1 MTPLKRRR
9 LDATSSTLSKP
20 FKSPLRRPPAT
31 PEAAAPYAPTK
42 QEEHRSSTTT
52 TCAQSTPDTI
62 PTSHTTLPAAASTL
76 ASTPA
81 STSKRKR
88 TTFLPADPTLLHLEK
103 QQRLLQA
110 HLSSLRSDLDT
121 AQQALRLES
130 STQDA
135 ELEALVAK
143 WRGVAQS
150 AADEVFEG
158 ARERVARM
166 GGMKAWR
173 ERMREGRMGGWGE
186 EEEQERGAEGE
197 YDDNGEMLERHR
209 GRGTETETET
219 KDGDDGEDE
228 EVSSGLVPR
237 RRW

>member
-31 PEAAAPYAPTK
+31 PEAAAPHAPTK
-42 QEEHRSSTTT
+42 HEEHPSSTTT
-52 TCAQSTPDTI
+52 PRAQSTPDTI
-62 PTSHTTLPAAASTL
+62 PTSHTTSPAAAST
-76 ASTPA
+76 PV

-88 TTFLPADPTLLHLEK
+88 STLLPADPTLLHLEK

-135 ELEALVAK
+135 ELETLVAK

-186 EEEQERGAEGE
+186 EEEKQERGAGGE
-197 YDDNGEMLERHR
+197 YDDNGETLERHR
-209 GRGTETETET
+209 GRGTEKETET

-237 RRW
+237 RHW